1 MNSVVSPIRRGNAFV
16 VIIILIAIVVAA
28 GIAVVVAERGAAME
42 ERRSDPNMP
51 IRTLDTLL
59 QPVAEWAAA
68 AVTEWSGANGG
79 KLPSNTEGAGIIKDL
94 KNRPPIVGA
103 ANFTTTPVY
112 RLMDPTHFEIVLASA
127 QLDGSAHLA
136 YPFTADGRLLAP
148 VPDNVFLNSSEQERD
163 GLLAD
168 PGEGTDPR

>member
-1 MNSVVSPIRRGNAFV
+1 MNSVVSPIRRGNAFI

-28 GIAVVVAERGAAME
+28 GIAVVVAERGAAIE

-51 IRTLDTLL
+51 IQTLDTLL

-68 AVTEWSGANGG
+68 AVTEWTGANEG
-79 KLPSNTEGAGIIKDL
+79 KLPSNSEGADLIKGL

-103 ANFTTTPVY
+103 ANFSAIPVY
-112 RLMDPTHFEIVLASA
+112 RRMDPTHFEIVLASA
-127 QLDGSAHLA
+127 ELDGSAHLA

-148 VPDNVFLNSSEQERD
+148 VPDNVFLQSSEQERD
-163 GLLAD
+163 GLVAD
-168 PGEGTDPR
+168 PGDGTDPR